1 VVSLGSFEEKACRF
15 VFSLVVLVLM
25 VQVIPALGNY
35 IGLNAILGY
44 LLGVIYIKDRY
55 GRYHYTLDGR
65 FVSSEEAFCLECI
78 LPLIGIAIPAAI
90 TWFSLP
96 MYAIHELLV
105 ATFGSEIIGIIGG
118 FGLFE

>member
-1 VVSLGSFEEKACRF
+1 MGSFEEKACRF
-15 VFSLVVLVLM
+15 VFSLVILLAM
-25 VQVIPALGNY
+25 VSMMPALGNY

-44 LLGVIYIKDRY
+44 GLGVIYVKDRY

-65 FVSSEEAFCLECI
+65 YVSSEEALCLECI
-78 LPLIGIAIPAAI
+78 LPIIGIAIPAAI

-96 MYAIHELLV
+96 MYALNELLL
-105 ATFGSEIIGIIGG
+105 ATFGSEIIGMIGG